1 MFQPSVMVRSP
12 MASRCRSGYVWSP
25 KPNEAAVEA
34 EVSKAAADLLDLHAS
49 GQRPNDPH
57 VAVAVMGD
65 YSVTPIMASMVTAE
79 VARLK
84 VTQADEDL
92 LVHMA
97 WQQVNWALAA
107 TRERNHQVIARFA
120 ARAAYEAVYQSR
132 VTAVITDEYPR
143 RWCSLR
149 VRTGGAV
156 RNELH
161 WQSADRS
168 TDGDKRFAF
177 MGRKALEGITGG
189 TNAYVEGKAAPVNV
203 HDAYCG
209 LPAALGWALDPIRP
223 PIQAVRYIAS
233 LIQKYKGRRAVGILT
248 VKPPKTS
255 IEYEAHLIKEF
266 DRQGALRVLAIEPG
280 LTAAVMGLAWFMPG
294 VEVCMFSP
302 VLGDQTSPIA
312 KADTVVLNLPNAR
325 SLALV
330 KAAVEVATR
339 RNRTLTRDEI
349 DAYWQHPAT
358 DPGTHAPGLV
368 AVALQHLADDG
379 LLVVLGDVES
389 GIHHQATGLLAKV
402 PDLLAIKLTPKGRPV
417 QFSYSK
423 PPWALAG
430 GLPATD
436 RFVSAWMRVT
446 P

>member
-1 MFQPSVMVRSP
+1 

-34 EVSKAAADLLDLHAS
+34 EVSEAAADLLDLRAS
-49 GQRPNDPH
+49 GLRPHDPS
-57 VAVAVMGD
+57 VAVA
-65 YSVTPIMASMVTAE
+65 SVGNFSMTPIMATLVTAE

-92 LVHMA
+92 LVHIA
-97 WQQVNWALAA
+97 GQQVNWALAA
-107 TRERNHQVIARFA
+107 TQERNHQVIARFA
-120 ARAAYEAVYQSR
+120 ARAAYDAVYQSR

-156 RNELH
+156 RNELL

-168 TDGDKRFAF
+168 TDGDKRLAF

-189 TNAYVEGKAAPVNV
+189 TNAHVEGKAAPVNV

-223 PIQAVRYIAS
+223 PIQAVRYAAS
-233 LIQKYKGRRAVGILT
+233 LIHKYKGHRALGIQ
-248 VKPPKTS
+248 VPVPPKPTV
-255 IEYEAHLIKEF
+255 EYDTDLLRQFA
-266 DRQGALRVLAIEPG
+266 DQGALRALAIEPG
-280 LTAAVMGLAWFMPG
+280 LTAAVMALAWFMPG

-302 VLGDQTSPIA
+302 VLGDQSSPVA

-349 DAYWQHPAT
+349 DAYWQHPAS
-358 DPGTHAPGLV
+358 DPSHHASGLV
-368 AVALQHLADDG
+368 AAALQHLADDG
-379 LLVVLGDVES
+379 LLIVVGDIES

-446 P
+446 Q